1 MGRTTSF
8 DHDVVMLQMSQVFA
22 RFGYAGTAL
31 DDLVAATG
39 VLRGSLYRAF
49 GSKQGMFI
57 ACLTAGL
64 AKQPQSELTWR
75 LILVALLELT
85 QTSIAVRMLIQEWYR
100 KQEATT
106 VLAQLGQQL
115 LNQSGILK
123 EALPDGKHS

>member
-1 MGRTTSF
+1 MGRKTSF

-39 VLRGSLYRAF
+39 VLRGSLYHAF

-85 QTSIAVRMLIQEWYR
+85 QTSIAVRTLIQEWYR

>member
-1 MGRTTSF
+1 
-8 DHDVVMLQMSQVFA
+8 MLQMSQVFA

-49 GSKQGMFI
+49 GSKQEMFI

-85 QTSIAVRMLIQEWYR
+85 QTSTAVRTLIQEWYR
-100 KQEATT
+100 EQEATT

>member
-1 MGRTTSF
+1 MGRKTSF

-64 AKQPQSELTWR
+64 AKQPQSELAWR

-85 QTSIAVRMLIQEWYR
+85 QTSTAVRTLIQEWYR
-100 KQEATT
+100 EQEATT

>member
-1 MGRTTSF
+1 MGRKTSF

-64 AKQPQSELTWR
+64 AKQPQSELTCR

-85 QTSIAVRMLIQEWYR
+85 QTSIAVRTLIQEWYR